1 MNELTP
7 EQKALSARWAAVHA
21 GAASALDWIEQTRP
35 TAPSLDGQADD
46 LSYDL
51 HRVRNEAA
59 NHERAATRPM
69 TLGFFGISQ
78 AGKSYLILSLAAG
91 QNERLETLMGGR
103 RVDFLKHVNPA
114 GVGKEATGLVT
125 RFSRHAKAS
134 DDHLA

>member
-1 MNELTP
+1 MHLARSLQRVATTP
-7 EQKALSARWAAVHA
+7 MGV
-21 GAASALDWIEQTRP
+21 
-35 TAPSLDGQADD
+35 
-46 LSYDL
+46 
-51 HRVRNEAA
+51 
-59 NHERAATRPM
+59 
-69 TLGFFGISQ
+69 GFFGLSQ

-134 DDHLA
+134 DDETLVNSLAMLLPLAPEEKQALLECATLSERRALLEGLLEYALHAGDHEETIQ